1 VGILQRS
8 NTDWIRGLSG
18 AEGTD
23 AQRLAH
29 EDLANYLY
37 VVAYNYLRLRQD
49 SLPSLT
55 AFAPEELA
63 ALAQDFV
70 QETLEKLAR
79 NHFALLG
86 QFRCDGRF
94 TSWAAQIIRN
104 QAAMELRRPYW
115 TRRLE
120 LPQDQENGDRLAAPQ
135 AHAAP
140 KTDPEQAAQRAQVTS
155 IVEACLDHLPAR
167 CRLAIVGCIAE
178 ESRADAV
185 AQTLNTTANA
195 VYLLIARGKR
205 QLRECLQR
213 AGLTREVLRL
223 FDAA

>member
-1 VGILQRS
+1 LQRS

-18 AEGTD
+18 AEGAD

-49 SLPSLT
+49 SLSSLT

-86 QFRCDGRF
+86 QFRRDGRF

-115 TRRLE
+115 TRRFE
-120 LPQDQENGDRLAAPQ
+120 LPQGQENGDRLAAPQ

-178 ESRADAV
+178 ESRADSV